1 MKTLSRYRTRLPIMV
16 VAVMLIAA
24 ACSGGADTSA
34 PTASTATPGNDT
46 QPSTPAT
53 SDAPAAPAGPA
64 AALDPAVVERAKS
77 VDEVTTADG
86 GQVMVA
92 IECDAQT
99 GDDLLHAG
107 AVGLTEGIYT
117 GTVDP
122 PIGGSV
128 KFQVG
133 TDGSGFQARQSTLD
147 EATYTVT
154 FADID
159 GGIELT
165 LAGCTE

>member
-1 MKTLSRYRTRLPIMV
+1 MRTLPRYRTRLPIMV

-24 ACSGGADTSA
+24 ACSVGADTSA

-53 SDAPAAPAGPA
+53 SDTPAAPAS
-64 AALDPAVVERAKS
+64 ALDPAVLERTKS
-77 VDEVTTADG
+77 VDEVTTAGG

-99 GDDLLHAG
+99 GGDLLHAG
-107 AVGLTEGIYT
+107 AMGLTAGIYA

-133 TDGSGFQARQSTLD
+133 TDGTGFQARQSTLD
-147 EATYTVT
+147 QPTYTVT

>member
-1 MKTLSRYRTRLPIMV
+1 MNTLSRYRTGLPIMV
-16 VAVMLIAA
+16 LAVILIAA

-34 PTASTATPGNDT
+34 PATPTVAPSNDAQT
-46 QPSTPAT
+46 SAPAA
-53 SDAPAAPAGPA
+53 SDAPAIPAS
-64 AALDPAVVERAKS
+64 ALDPAVLERTKS

-99 GDDLLHAG
+99 GGDLLHAG
-107 AVGLTEGIYT
+107 AMGLTEGIYT

-133 TDGSGFQARQSTLD
+133 SDGTGFQARQATLD
-147 EATYTVT
+147 QATYTVT

-165 LAGCTE
+165 LAGCTG